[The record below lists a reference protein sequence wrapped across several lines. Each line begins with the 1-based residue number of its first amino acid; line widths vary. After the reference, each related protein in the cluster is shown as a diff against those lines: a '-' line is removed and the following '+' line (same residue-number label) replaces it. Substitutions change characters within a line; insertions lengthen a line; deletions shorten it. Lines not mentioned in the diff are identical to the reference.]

1 MQTLNTQFEQELKK
15 LIADEVERI
24 KDILSAG
31 MAVKDYAE
39 YRFHVGQI
47 EALNKVS
54 ASYCDEV
61 TTIISKR

>member
-1 MQTLNTQFEQELKK
+1 MQTLNTQFEHELKK
-15 LIADEVERI
+15 LIEDEVERI
-24 KDILSAG
+24 KDILAVG
-31 MAVKDYAE
+31 MSVKDYAE

-54 ASYCDEV
+54 TSYCEEA

>member
-1 MQTLNTQFEQELKK
+1 VQTVNTQFEHELQK
-15 LIADEVERI
+15 LIADEIERI
-24 KDILSAG
+24 RDILSAG

-54 ASYCDEV
+54 SSYCDEV
-61 TTIISKR
+61 TTIINKR

>member
-1 MQTLNTQFEQELKK
+1 MLTVNTQFEHELKK
-15 LIADEVERI
+15 LIEDEIDRI
-24 KDILSAG
+24 KDILGVG

-54 ASYCDEV
+54 SSYCDEV

>member
-1 MQTLNTQFEQELKK
+1 VLTVNTQFEHELKK
-15 LIADEVERI
+15 LIEDEIERI
-24 KDILSAG
+24 RDILGTG

-54 ASYCDEV
+54 ASYCAEV

>member
-1 MQTLNTQFEQELKK
+1 VQTLNTQFEVELKK

-24 KDILSAG
+24 KDILAVG

-47 EALNKVS
+47 EALNKIS
-54 ASYCDEV
+54 TSYCDEA
-61 TTIISKR
+61 TSIINKR